1 MISTAVVAV
10 LAITQVSLTP
20 NQSFEDGL
28 AGWRGFGAQLERVE
42 VTDAPQGRSVVR
54 VAADDT
60 RDSYALDDAVDPVAD
75 ARAGWTYTA
84 TAQVRATSATEGREV
99 GVVVRETDRS
109 GGGLRQVGDAET
121 RVRSSADGYREV
133 SVSYTA
139 REDGS
144 AIDVYLRR
152 PPGTLVDDDA
162 FLADDLRLVLATPA
176 ERTKSNP
183 TFALHRI
190 AIDAAPDFSAP
201 ARTATGHRFVV
212 VQRWRTDILRD
223 LKEAARRQGDD
234 VRVLMYQNAT
244 FMQDPEEATGRHSSC
259 VSTEQ
264 AADHPEWFLRERDGS
279 KMSSEGFGFLFG
291 ADVGEI
297 DYRER
302 CRDNILAA
310 LEAEP
315 LWDGVLLDDVNST
328 LSGHRSRV
336 DGGRHEP
343 VYERLA
349 DGSLA
354 QLPYEDYLRGSD
366 RPDPATDE
374 EWELRVGGLLETV
387 GGAVRER
394 ERLAIANFCCE
405 ERNEAWDGYLDHLS
419 GGLSEFFVKYPP
431 PGFGVQS
438 LDDRSSYRGASDG
451 WAQQLSLADEA
462 ERRNKWF
469 LGGMVARP
477 DDERAAR
484 WGVANLMLVSR
495 GRSSLQLVGKLP
507 GDSTPS
513 GDETGYYTRESRPPI
528 FDLARRLG
536 DPIAPRFE
544 VIRAGEPTGV
554 WRRDFRDGVVLV
566 NPRDDGGVQRIELE
580 SDHSGSGLS
589 AVSSVEV
596 GELEGLV
603 LKRDG

>member
-1 MISTAVVAV
+1 M
-10 LAITQVSLTP
+10 
-20 NQSFEDGL
+20 
-28 AGWRGFGAQLERVE
+28 
-42 VTDAPQGRSVVR
+42 R

-60 RDSYALDDAVDPVAD
+60 RDSYALDDVDPVAD

-84 TAQVRATSATEGREV
+84 TAQVRATSATDGREV
-99 GVVVRETDRS
+99 GLVVRQTDRS
-109 GGGLRQVGDAET
+109 GGTLRQVGDAET
-121 RVRSSADGYREV
+121 RVRMSADGYREV

-139 REDGS
+139 REDGG

-162 FLADDLRLVLATPA
+162 FLADDVRLVVATPA
-176 ERTKSNP
+176 ERTRSNP

-190 AIDAAPDFSAP
+190 AIDAAPHFSAP

-223 LKEAARRQGDD
+223 LKEAARRQDDD

-244 FMQDPEEATGRHSSC
+244 FMQDPEEVTGRHSSC

-264 AADHPEWFLRERDGS
+264 AAAHPEWFLRERDGS
-279 KMSSEGFGFLFG
+279 KMNSEGFGFLFG
-291 ADVGEI
+291 ADVGEV

-315 LWDGVLLDDVNST
+315 LWDGVFLDDVNST

-336 DGGRHEP
+336 DGGRNEP

-349 DGSLA
+349 DGSLE
-354 QLPYEDYLRGSD
+354 QLPYEDYLDGTD

-394 ERLAIANFCCE
+394 ERLVIANFCCE
-405 ERNEAWDGYLDHLS
+405 ERNEAWGGYLDHLS
-419 GGLSEFFVKYPP
+419 GGFSEFFVKYPP
-431 PGFGVQS
+431 PSFGVQS

-451 WAQQLSLADEA
+451 WAQQLGLADEA
-462 ERRNKWF
+462 ERRGKWF
-469 LGGMVARP
+469 LGGVVARP
-477 DDERAAR
+477 DDDRAAR

-495 GRSSLQLVGKLP
+495 GRSSLQLAGKLP
-507 GDSTPS
+507 EDSTPS
-513 GDETGYYTRESRPPI
+513 GEETGYYTRESRPPV
-528 FDLARRLG
+528 FDLAGRLG
-536 DPIAPRFE
+536 DPVGPRFE
-544 VIRAGEPTGV
+544 VVRDGEPTGV
-554 WRRDFRDGVVLV
+554 WRREFTRGTVLV
-566 NPRDDGGVQRIELE
+566 NPRDSGGAQTVELGA
-580 SDHSGSGLS
+580 SHSGSGHS
-589 AVSSVEV
+589 GVSSVEV
-596 GELEGLV
+596 GELEGLIFA
-603 LKRDG
+603 RDG